1 MNTMSRPK
9 LRHQLPA
16 WQGCRPFAR
25 PCCGPTSTRGFSLAM
40 RALGPRSEARSPES
54 PDMQILSTSDETE
67 DRPLARSVRIPSA
80 DMASAVS
87 STLHSSF
94 HIAASREEGPCAN
107 ADMQAMQGLLHH
119 RLQGLQGVRAASQ
132 GGYQKKNPVNMNR
145 LIGSKWTAMERT
157 FGWRHFRATQNRKEG
172 KCSYVLLVATCDE
185 ATQFWVD
192 VQNLKDREKFASGWL
207 QKVELQNITAGG
219 AECRTCSATG
229 KVTCPLCQQSAGKVV
244 DL

>member
-1 MNTMSRPK
+1 
-9 LRHQLPA
+9 
-16 WQGCRPFAR
+16 
-25 PCCGPTSTRGFSLAM
+25 
-40 RALGPRSEARSPES
+40 
-54 PDMQILSTSDETE
+54 MQILSTSDETE

-94 HIAASREEGPCAN
+94 HIAPVERKAP
-107 ADMQAMQGLLHH
+107 
-119 RLQGLQGVRAASQ
+119 VRTRICRRCRGSCTIDCKDCRGSGQ
-132 GGYQKKNPVNMNR
+132 LPRGGYQKKNPVNMNR